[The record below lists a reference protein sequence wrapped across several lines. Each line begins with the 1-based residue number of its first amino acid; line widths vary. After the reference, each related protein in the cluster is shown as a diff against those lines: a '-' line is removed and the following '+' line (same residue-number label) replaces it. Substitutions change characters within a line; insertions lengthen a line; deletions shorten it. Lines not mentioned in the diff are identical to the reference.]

1 MQTVNQP
8 ETLIIAQKYTN
19 SYCEDPIHNDL
30 FSDTIEYF
38 IPSKSIIARFIMSG
52 SRKGEIAVVVKNE
65 PTNLILP
72 YYSPDDDEE
81 TLDSHGKITVNPITE
96 VKVSS
101 SFVDKI
107 IQKKN
112 LQDTVKEIEKTLF
125 LEMAQLRD

>member
-8 ETLIIAQKYTN
+8 ETLIIAQKYNN
-19 SYCEDPIHNDL
+19 SYCED
-30 FSDTIEYF
+30 DTIEYF
-38 IPSKSIIARFIMSG
+38 IPSKSIIARFIISG
-52 SRKGEIAVVVKNE
+52 LRKGEIAVVEKNE

-72 YYSPDDDEE
+72 YFSPDEDED
-81 TLDSHGKITVNPITE
+81 TFNSYGKTTVNPITE

-112 LQDTVKEIEKTLF
+112 YKILSKK
-125 LEMAQLRD
+125 LRKLYF